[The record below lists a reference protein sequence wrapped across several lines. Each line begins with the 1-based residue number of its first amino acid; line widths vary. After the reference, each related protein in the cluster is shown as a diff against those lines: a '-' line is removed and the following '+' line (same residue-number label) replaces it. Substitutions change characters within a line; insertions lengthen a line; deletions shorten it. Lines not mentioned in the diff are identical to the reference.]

1 MGDKLEKDEEWTE
14 SYDANITRVDLVPA
28 PANGVDFI
36 LAKNAGM
43 ISPEQVEELLAK
55 ASKEAESPEDE
66 EDDSDVEDGDGDK
79 DEDEQEGVEKSAPP
93 KQADLDAD
101 IAAFV
106 KAHGDHTFQYV
117 DHAEDGSVFVKRTF
131 TSQQRADLAKSG
143 AALPDGSYPIEN
155 GGDLHNAIHAVGRG
169 SNHSHAE
176 IHSHIIKRAK
186 SLGLKAMLPK
196 SWGQGGMAKSA
207 EGTLSVDVDS
217 DAFKKALDEATASL
231 RKASEERVTT
241 LEAELKKMQ
250 DTPVP
255 GGPMLAPP
263 GSLPAQPRQPEQSEA
278 QKQAAHFR
286 KMAQQDGLDSTLR
299 DRYLA
304 AAKTLESGS

>member
-1 MGDKLEKDEEWTE
+1 MGDKIEKDEEWTE
-14 SYDANITRVDLVPA
+14 SYDANITRVDLVPN

-36 LAKNAGM
+36 LAKNAGL
-43 ISPEQVEELLAK
+43 IPAEQIEEILAK
-55 ASKEAESPEDE
+55 ASKEADSEDDE
-66 EDDSDVEDGDGDK
+66 EDDSDVEDGDGD
-79 DEDEQEGVEKSAPP
+79 EDENDQEGVAK
-93 KQADLDAD
+93 KG
-101 IAAFV
+101 AALAEFT
-106 KAHGDHTFQYV
+106 KAHGDGTFQYTET
-117 DHAEDGSVFVKRTF
+117 AEDGASFVKRTF
-131 TSQQRADLAKSG
+131 TAEQRHQLAHSG

-155 GGDLHNAIHAVGRG
+155 GGDLHNAIHLVGRG

-176 IHSHIIKRAK
+176 IHDHIVKRAK

-231 RKASEERVTT
+231 RKASEERTQA

-263 GSLPAQPRQPEQSEA
+263 GSLPAQPRPEQSET

-286 KMAQQDGLDSTLR
+286 KMAEQSGLDSTLR

-304 AAKTLESGS
+304 AAKSLESGS